1 MRGFL
6 EAVFWI
12 CAGLLFVHYVGYPVL
27 LAVLPARRR
36 RCKEPGPGEWPVVSV
51 LIAARNEEKVIGA
64 RLDNIRSQDYP
75 GTIEILVGSDASTD
89 ATDAIVAARAS
100 EGVTLV
106 RSETRAGKPRII
118 QMLASLARGQVFVF
132 TDADTVFGP
141 DTVRELVVP
150 LADPAVG
157 CVDGSRRNSLST
169 ETCESV
175 YWKYEKW
182 IKGLCSR
189 LGAVL
194 GATGAVFSLR
204 REAFIPLS
212 EDRADDFE
220 LAVMARIA
228 GYDCVFA
235 PEAVAMEPAPDDRAQ
250 YRRLVRIVSWMSTS
264 CMKLALRAVSAGR
277 PLIALQLLVHKV
289 LRWKTGFMIIAATA
303 SAGLLWHPWPYAAS
317 FSLLMIF
324 HAAAAAGA
332 ASHGSLPS
340 KLLFPYYFWLM
351 NSASMAGLLRSLAG
365 RPVETWE
372 RKRAAGSP

>member
-1 MRGFL
+1 MRVLL
-6 EAVFWI
+6 EAVFWV
-12 CAGLLFVHYVGYPVL
+12 CAGFLFVHYVGYPAI

-36 RCKEPGPGEWPVVSV
+36 RPEEPVSREWPVVSV

-64 RLDNIRSQDYP
+64 RLDNIRSQNYP
-75 GTIEILVGSDASTD
+75 GTIEVLVGSDASTD
-89 ATDAIVAARAS
+89 ATDAIVAARAG

-106 RSETRAGKPRII
+106 RSETRSGKPRII
-118 QMLASLARGQVFVF
+118 QMLASRARGRVFVF

-141 DTVRELVVP
+141 DTVRELVAP
-150 LADPAVG
+150 LFDPSVG

-169 ETCESV
+169 ETCESA

-182 IKGLCSR
+182 IKRLCSR

-204 REAFIPLS
+204 RESFIPLS

-228 GYDCVFA
+228 GYDCIFA
-235 PEAVAMEPAPDDRAQ
+235 PGAVAMEPAPNDRAQ

-264 CMKLALRAVSAGR
+264 CMRLMCKAVSAGR
-277 PLIALQLLVHKV
+277 PLVALQLFVHKV
-289 LRWKTGFMIIAATA
+289 LRWKTGFMVLAMTAA
-303 SAGLLWHPWPYAAS
+303 AGLLWHPWPYAAA
-317 FSLLMIF
+317 FSLLMLF
-324 HAAAAAGA
+324 HLAAAAGA
-332 ASHGSLPS
+332 LSRGGLPG

-351 NSASMAGLLRSLAG
+351 NSASMEGLLRALAR

-372 RKRAAGSP
+372 RRKAPGSP